1 MAISSQG
8 YQQQSQAMQQQ
19 TLEFHL
25 QQQKQDQENDQAT
38 RAMESF
44 KTLLQK
50 AGQV

>member
-1 MAISSQG
+1 MN
-8 YQQQSQAMQQQ
+8 SQAYRQESQTMQNQ

>member
-1 MAISSQG
+1 MAIDFQAF
-8 YQQQSQAMQQQ
+8 QQQSEARQQQ
-19 TLEFHL
+19 TLQFHS
-25 QQQKQDQENDQAT
+25 QQQKVDQENDMAT

>member
-1 MAISSQG
+1 MATDVQG

-19 TLEFHL
+19 TLQFHL
-25 QQQKQDQENDQAT
+25 QQQRQDQENDMAT
-38 RAMESF
+38 RALESF